1 MHGSRRPTHKYPNG
15 KPRALVF
22 IGIAYGVVCLLWVFF
37 AGRHWWL
44 ALLIIAAAGI
54 ALFDSRLHEKYE
66 QTGAAVRI
74 VYPPRRDVSFP
85 EGRPLPLRLLRIGF
99 FVLAGVLIALGLAP
113 IPWSIARIGMITTV
127 LSLVAVGLLH
137 FFLETMYVS
146 RGNGVEIERL
156 N

>member
-1 MHGSRRPTHKYPNG
+1 
-15 KPRALVF
+15 
-22 IGIAYGVVCLLWVFF
+22 
-37 AGRHWWL
+37 
-44 ALLIIAAAGI
+44 
-54 ALFDSRLHEKYE
+54 
-66 QTGAAVRI
+66 
-74 VYPPRRDVSFP
+74 
-85 EGRPLPLRLLRIGF
+85 
-99 FVLAGVLIALGLAP
+99 VLAGVLIALGLAP